1 MSAARVMVVD
11 DESQVI
17 RLLEVILARAG
28 YTVSKA
34 NSGRECLDL
43 LRQETPDAIIL
54 DIMMPDM
61 SGLEV
66 MGSLRSIYKDVT
78 LPPVIFLTADGSMN
92 TMLRGL
98 QSGAYKY
105 LVKPTSR
112 EKLIEVVR
120 SAVDYGTAKRNPAPP
135 PPDWM

>member
-1 MSAARVMVVD
+1 
-11 DESQVI
+11 
-17 RLLEVILARAG
+17 
-28 YTVSKA
+28 
-34 NSGRECLDL
+34 
-43 LRQETPDAIIL
+43 
-54 DIMMPDM
+54 MMPDM

-66 MGSLRSIYKDVT
+66 MGSLHTMYKDIT
-78 LPPVIFLTADGSMN
+78 LPPVIFLTADGSMD

-120 SAVDYGTAKRNPAPP
+120 SAVDYGTAKRNPVIA